1 MTGLIERKNHIA
13 ASGKFDGKAVLRFA
27 GVDVSVDSQDARRRI
42 IMGRGGWYIQQ
53 PTHDHPIRAGKTD
66 ITDRYDP
73 SVRLCAMG
81 QKAAEQNQKQGSHQ
95 IGGWP

>member
-73 SVRLCAMG
+73 SVRLRTMG
-81 QKAAEQNQKQGSHQ
+81 
-95 IGGWP
+95 